1 MVHCYGNPQLQGV
14 VMFGIFDK
22 PIKVDFE
29 DKVIKIKDVRSPGAV
44 AELIRQE
51 FTMRSSDAP
60 LELVISENKTI
71 LKLINGWKFDS
82 KTISIMKQK
91 DNRRYKHVRNSDAI
105 SVSSEFKRT

>member
-1 MVHCYGNPQLQGV
+1 
-14 VMFGIFDK
+14 MFGLFDK

-29 DKVIKIKDVRSPGAV
+29 DKVIKIKDVGSPGAV
-44 AELIRQE
+44 AELIRKE
-51 FTMRSSDAP
+51 FTMRSADAP
-60 LELVISENKTI
+60 IELVISEDRVT

-91 DNRRYKHVRNSDAI
+91 DDRRYKRFRKSDTT